1 MKNLD
6 QLLLNF
12 KNNKNFNYEDFF
24 VSKSNYFA
32 FQLIE
37 KWPKWEKNILN
48 IYGEKFSGKTHL
60 SNIFLSKNKGLKIKE
75 SEIDETVYKKFKL
88 YENIIIDD
96 FKNNCDEKLMY
107 SIFNLVDQS
116 NKYLIINSIGP
127 INEID
132 FKLNDL
138 KSRSKNCLFAK
149 IENPDDELMFAI
161 ILKTFSDRQIQ
172 IDKKLIDFI
181 IKRIDRSYGKI
192 ADFIYEFKY
201 FVIRSI
207 YSFDNKINQF
217 FIYYNLTIRKI
228 F

>member
-1 MKNLD
+1 MKNLS

-12 KNNKNFNYEDFF
+12 KNSKNFNYDDFY

-48 IYGEKFSGKTHL
+48 VYGEKFSGKTHL
-60 SNIFLSKNKGLKIKE
+60 SNIFINKNKGIKVNE
-75 SEIDETVYKKFKL
+75 NQISEEIYKKFRL

-96 FKNNCDEKLMY
+96 FNNKCDEKLMY

-116 NKYLIINSIGP
+116 NKYLIINSIEP
-127 INEID
+127 ISETN

-149 IENPDDELMFAI
+149 IDNPDDDLMFAI
-161 ILKTFSDRQIQ
+161 ILKSFSDRQIL

-181 IKRIDRSYGKI
+181 IKRVDRSYGKI
-192 ADFIYEFKY
+192 ADFIYKVDELSLKKKKA
-201 FVIRSI
+201 I
-207 YSFDNKINQF
+207 NLKI
-217 FIYYNLTIRKI
+217 IKEIL
-228 F
+228 